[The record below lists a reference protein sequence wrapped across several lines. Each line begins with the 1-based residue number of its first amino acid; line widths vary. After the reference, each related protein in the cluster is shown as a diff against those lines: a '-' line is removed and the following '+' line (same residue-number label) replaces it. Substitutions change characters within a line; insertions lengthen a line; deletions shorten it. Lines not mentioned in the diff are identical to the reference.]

1 MGVWLVHFNLTNLI
15 YLNLFDLINTLIVLF
30 YFIIIMNILDE
41 NSKNLELLYKTK
53 NTNLTIYKFFP
64 NLKKLSLKEKSKLLS
79 ASLPTLPAPT

>member
-1 MGVWLVHFNLTNLI
+1 
-15 YLNLFDLINTLIVLF
+15 
-30 YFIIIMNILDE
+30 MNILDE

-79 ASLPTLPAPT
+79 SKSGSKSGSNSNISKKKYHTHSYKNKKLNSKTVLSKKKVKKNN

>member
-1 MGVWLVHFNLTNLI
+1 
-15 YLNLFDLINTLIVLF
+15 
-30 YFIIIMNILDE
+30 MNILDE

-79 ASLPTLPAPT
+79 SNSGSKSGIYKKKYQIHTSKKKKLNSNTVLSKKKEKKK